1 MPATKKK
8 VAKPVDKVS
17 APPKVSGSEG
27 TPDEFAD
34 EILKED
40 AVILDVLKKAE
51 DAEQS
56 LGAIYTDDRG
66 HKA

>member
-1 MPATKKK
+1 MPRVKK
-8 VAKPVDKVS
+8 VAKPVVN
-17 APPKVSGSEG
+17 PP

-34 EILKED
+34 ELLKED
-40 AVILDVLKKAE
+40 AVILDTLKKAE